1 MSIGGSSKSIMR
13 IAREHAQTL
22 PSPEA
27 LERFGTYNMLALI
40 HDSICHLV
48 PPVGQLAKVLPALE
62 QIVNSLAEQ
71 QATLTE
77 ILSIQKDSAL
87 ARKATDKFDGVFSL
101 SHSVLDRRLRFVS
114 ANESYEHMFAFSC
127 TQLKGLALLEVV
139 HASDV
144 PHLSKVTK
152 LLLKGTI
159 AACEVIEWRAT
170 GTGRFVLTRDTLW
183 GIGTS
188 GVRGPEFISMVSEK
202 VVEQNRSA
210 RFVKDTRSINLGRCE
225 K

>member
-1 MSIGGSSKSIMR
+1 MPLALPADSPDGQCNVRTVDIPTRSVSAAASRFGTHRAFDEYRQFSKSIMR

-101 SHSVLDRRLRFVS
+101 SHSV
-114 ANESYEHMFAFSC
+114 
-127 TQLKGLALLEVV
+127 
-139 HASDV
+139 
-144 PHLSKVTK
+144 
-152 LLLKGTI
+152 
-159 AACEVIEWRAT
+159 
-170 GTGRFVLTRDTLW
+170 
-183 GIGTS
+183 
-188 GVRGPEFISMVSEK
+188 
-202 VVEQNRSA
+202 
-210 RFVKDTRSINLGRCE
+210 
-225 K
+225 